1 MKKFYITGTSSGI
14 GKALAE
20 QALEAGHYVTGFSR
34 RHTIEH
40 PRYRHI
46 TVDLSDL
53 DHYSGIGFDGLREG
67 IDEVVLVN
75 NAGSLGSVKP
85 VAHINPRR
93 TADAYHLN
101 LVAPSLLSK
110 LFLENLSESDLP
122 KTIINISS
130 GAGSY
135 PVKSWSVYC
144 ASKAGLDMFSEV
156 LKLDHPEVRCHA
168 VSPGIVDTEMQGE
181 IRRTRAEDF
190 PDLQRFVEYKQNDE
204 LSPVSEVAQKLMH
217 IINNPQEFT
226 EVKLSL
232 RHIELPKS

>member
-20 QALEAGHYVTGFSR
+20 AALEAGHYVTGFAR
-34 RHTIEH
+34 RNTINH

-53 DHYSGIGFDGLREG
+53 DHYSGIGFDGLRDG

-217 IINNPQEFT
+217 IINNPKEFT

-232 RHIELPKS
+232 RHIDLPKS

>member
-20 QALEAGHYVTGFSR
+20 AVLEEGHYVTGFAR
-34 RHTIEH
+34 RNTISH

-53 DHYSGIGFDGLREG
+53 DDYSGIGFDGLREG

-204 LSPVSEVAQKLMH
+204 LSPVSEVAQKLLH
-217 IINNPQEFT
+217 LINNPESFP
-226 EVKLSL
+226 EVKINL
-232 RHIELPKS
+232 RHIDLPKS

>member
-20 QALEAGHYVTGFSR
+20 AALNKGHLVTGFSR
-34 RHTIEH
+34 RTSINH
-40 PRYRHI
+40 PNYRHI
-46 TVDLSDL
+46 TTDLSDL
-53 DHYSGIGFDGLREG
+53 EHYAGIGFDGLKEG
-67 IDEVVLVN
+67 IEEVILVN

-85 VAHINPRR
+85 VAQLDPRR
-93 TADAYHLN
+93 TAEAYHLN
-101 LVAPSLLSK
+101 LVAPTLLSK
-110 LFLENLSESDLP
+110 LFLENLSESQLP

-130 GAGSY
+130 GAASY

-204 LSPVSEVAQKLMH
+204 LSPVSVVAQKLLF
-217 IINNPQEFT
+217 IINNPQDFV

-232 RHIELPKS
+232 RQVELPEA

>member
-14 GKALAE
+14 GRALAE
-20 QALEAGHYVTGFSR
+20 AALAEGHIVTGFAR
-34 RHTIEH
+34 RNRIEH
-40 PRYRHI
+40 PNYRHI
-46 TVDLSDL
+46 NTDLSDL
-53 DHYSGIGFDGLREG
+53 DHYSGIGFDGLNDE
-67 IDEVVLVN
+67 IDEVILVN
-75 NAGSLGSVKP
+75 NAGTLGSVKP
-85 VAHINPRR
+85 VAFLDPRR

-110 LFLENLSESDLP
+110 LFLENLSERDLP

-130 GAGSY
+130 GAASY

-156 LKLDHPEVRCHA
+156 LRLDHPEIRVHA

-204 LSPVSEVAQKLMH
+204 LSSATEVAAKILFVISH
-217 IINNPQEFT
+217 PNKFT
-226 EVKLSL
+226 DVKLSL
-232 RHIELPKS
+232 RDVDLPKS